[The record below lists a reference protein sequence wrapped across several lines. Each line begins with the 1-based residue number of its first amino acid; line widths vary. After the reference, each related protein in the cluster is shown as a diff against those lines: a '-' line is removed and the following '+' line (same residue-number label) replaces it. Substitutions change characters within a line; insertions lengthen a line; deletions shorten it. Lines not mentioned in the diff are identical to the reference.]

1 MGSNETITQLTQSC
15 SPMPSFVYN
24 KTFIDEAP
32 VLAVPGFNRA
42 QSAPPVM
49 KESADAKT
57 LHSFQYEDRVMQ
69 LQVSK
74 LQERSQL
81 LSGGDSD
88 HSIRNF
94 QEIPTLGSYGH
105 PNICRRPCILFLRG
119 NCGRFGDC
127 GFCHLPHEKKAA
139 SFDKQ
144 QRDILKSLPSVTF
157 MEMLLPYVRKQVEE
171 NEIPGALAILQL
183 LQSEISIWSY
193 GRIATTPRPRP
204 IKRRMRYV
212 LERMSLSGLV
222 SLVCTNVSGKFPK
235 LLSNELKALRETA
248 RLVRAAN

>member
-1 MGSNETITQLTQSC
+1 MSWCVHIYIYRGTEGGRERERGFAVSTYIPLQLDVGPQ
-15 SPMPSFVYN
+15 
-24 KTFIDEAP
+24 
-32 VLAVPGFNRA
+32 
-42 QSAPPVM
+42 
-49 KESADAKT
+49 
-57 LHSFQYEDRVMQ
+57 
-69 LQVSK
+69 
-74 LQERSQL
+74 
-81 LSGGDSD
+81 
-88 HSIRNF
+88 
-94 QEIPTLGSYGH
+94 
-105 PNICRRPCILFLRG
+105 
-119 NCGRFGDC
+119 
-127 GFCHLPHEKKAA
+127 
-139 SFDKQ
+139 
-144 QRDILKSLPSVTF
+144 
-157 MEMLLPYVRKQVEE
+157 E